1 MSDELGTIPET
12 ETAKPEQH
20 QPTASPEY
28 AAELRAE
35 AKQWRVKFQSLE
47 KQMEKLVAEKERSTL
62 EAKGDYEG
70 ALKLA
75 QEKAAQFEEKA
86 RAAER
91 YQEALTKL
99 LATQRAGLPD
109 GIIKLLDKLDP
120 ADQLEWIAENK
131 ATVTAQ
137 PSQQAQTNQAGQAAF
152 NPVNG
157 KQVETD
163 KDRLARL
170 NRQRGVIS
178 PFG

>member
-12 ETAKPEQH
+12 ETAKPEA
-20 QPTASPEY
+20 PVTASPEY

>member
-12 ETAKPEQH
+12 ETTKPEQT

-47 KQMEKLVAEKERSTL
+47 KQMEKLTAEKERSTL

-70 ALKLA
+70 ALKIA
-75 QEKAAQFEEKA
+75 MEKAAQFEEKA
-86 RAAER
+86 KSAER
-91 YQEALTKL
+91 YQEALNKL
-99 LATQRAGLPD
+99 LTTQRAGLPE

-131 ATVTAQ
+131 ASVAPAT
-137 PSQQAQTNQAGQAAF
+137 QQAQPNQAGQAAF

>member
-12 ETAKPEQH
+12 ETTKPEV
-20 QPTASPEY
+20 PATASPEY

-91 YQEALTKL
+91 YQEALNKL
-99 LATQRAGLPD
+99 LATQRAGLPE

-131 ATVTAQ
+131 ATVTQ
-137 PSQQAQTNQAGQAAF
+137 PAQQAQTNQAGQAAF